1 MQAAAAGFALIALGG
16 GLMVVGPETPTRAA
30 RAPGGPDGD
39 RRQQLLARKD
49 RLVEDVRILGVVL
62 GTAFEGRLE
71 RVNERV
77 EDYRHLLERR
87 RAGAKE
93 DSKRGSGHH
102 PLPDRV
108 AARRFPNRG
117 RQPARSEASEGEETM
132 SSQPLDPRT
141 PHPRPRAAPPPLP
154 PGPGDG
160 APYVRLPKSPGLA
173 AFLSLFPGLGQVYN
187 GRIARAFVF
196 FFAWVGSIYLTA
208 SGHEFPFAFVIPF
221 VYLFNIIDA
230 WKGATAINARFLGG
244 RSEPE
249 EDDDVE
255 SPVWGG
261 SLVAIGVLVL
271 FSNLGWLD
279 LDRLARWW
287 PLLLIAVGAYFVYAS
302 VQKKKAEETADEPP
316 RL

>member
-1 MQAAAAGFALIALGG
+1 
-16 GLMVVGPETPTRAA
+16 
-30 RAPGGPDGD
+30 
-39 RRQQLLARKD
+39 
-49 RLVEDVRILGVVL
+49 
-62 GTAFEGRLE
+62 
-71 RVNERV
+71 
-77 EDYRHLLERR
+77 
-87 RAGAKE
+87 
-93 DSKRGSGHH
+93 
-102 PLPDRV
+102 
-108 AARRFPNRG
+108 
-117 RQPARSEASEGEETM
+117 M
-132 SSQPLDPRT
+132 SSQPFDSQSAPASPGAPAL
-141 PHPRPRAAPPPLP
+141 PPPAA
-154 PGPGDG
+154 

-230 WKGATAINARFLGG
+230 WKGASAANARFLGG

-249 EDDDVE
+249 EQPEIE

-261 SLVAIGVLVL
+261 SLALFGVLIL
-271 FSNLGWLD
+271 LNNLGWLD

-287 PLLLIAVGAYFVYAS
+287 PILLIAVGAYFVYAS
-302 VQKKKAEETADEPP
+302 LQARKAGGSADEPP